1 MKPAVYLDLDR
12 TLFRTNETY
21 QIWDEIGRL
30 YPQIDA
36 AEQYQKRLDYH
47 LYVGDLYYCDMA
59 RHLSDIGL
67 VPEEVYTR
75 LADGRLYDGRFEFEG
90 VHELIEALRGK
101 TDLRIFTFGTDDYQ
115 RFKAS
120 LCPSLFNIPVVA
132 TLRPKAELLT
142 DLNTSCWLVD
152 DKPIGHELPPHAE
165 FVQVNL
171 EGMPLIDT
179 TSWPIFTSLHELR
192 EYLVANVSMSQDNI

>member
-1 MKPAVYLDLDR
+1 MKPSVYLDLDR

-59 RHLSDIGL
+59 RHLRDIGL
-67 VPEEVYTR
+67 VPEEVYER
-75 LADGRLYDGRFEFEG
+75 LAGGRLYDGRFEFEG
-90 VHELIEALRGK
+90 VSELITALADK

-120 LCPSLFNIPVVA
+120 LCPSLFNIPIVA
-132 TLRPKAELLT
+132 TLRPKAELLI
-142 DLNTSCWLVD
+142 DLNTSCWLID
-152 DKPIGHELPPHAE
+152 DKPIGHELPPHVE

-179 TSWPIFTSLHELR
+179 DSWPIFTTLPELT
-192 EYLVANVSMSQDNI
+192 EYLVANVPMSQD